1 MEFNKSTIQQL
12 IFSSILFLLFFL
24 AVSVQAQQTFYCK
37 ERLPDIVN
45 SYSRTLLPV
54 LHPSGSRLYFV
65 RKEHPNNIG
74 GVNDPDDIWYSDRVN
89 GKFWTAPIN
98 AGPTINTP
106 NSNAL
111 FSITADG
118 NSAFVASVSYDGNL
132 TFHMAQLFG
141 NSWSIGKQFTI
152 SDFTMNSAQYF
163 ATMNA
168 DQNVLI
174 LAMSH
179 QGSLGDLDLYVSLKN
194 NQNIWSKPIWMGN
207 SINTNSREGSPFL
220 AQDNK
225 TLYFYS
231 NGFGGYGGSDL
242 FMTRRLDDTWTQWS
256 KPVNLGPYI
265 NTAGNERSI
274 TLTSRGDTACII
286 STDADNDQEGIY
298 FVCLQP
304 EIRPQEQKA
313 EISLAQPTLTNHS
326 DTSMEL
332 YFETNEWKLLPRHS
346 EQLREFCRGVRD
358 KNKHVI
364 IRGYAD
370 DRGSSNYNKALSLKR
385 ANSVADFLIECG
397 LKSYD
402 ILGEG
407 VRLLDRAES
416 LDSKRQRS
424 RAVNIFMTIQQ

>member
-1 MEFNKSTIQQL
+1 MEFNKSAIQQL
-12 IFSSILFLLFFL
+12 IFSSILSSLLFIAISL
-24 AVSVQAQQTFYCK
+24 QAQQTFYCK

-45 SYSRTLLPV
+45 SYTRTLLPV

-65 RKEHPNNIG
+65 RKGHPNNIG
-74 GVNDPDDIWYSDRVN
+74 GINDPDDIWYSDRVN
-89 GKFWTAPIN
+89 GNFWTAPIN

-132 TFHMAQLFG
+132 TFHMAQLSG
-141 NSWSIGKQFTI
+141 NSWTIGKQFTI
-152 SDFTMNSAQYF
+152 SDFTMNSAEYF

-174 LAMSH
+174 LAMNH
-179 QGSLGDLDLYVSLKN
+179 EGSLGDLDLYVSLKN
-194 NQNIWSKPIWMGN
+194 NQNIWSKPLLMGN
-207 SINTNSREGSPFL
+207 TINTISREGSPFL

-242 FMTRRLDDTWTQWS
+242 FMTKRLDDTWTRWT
-256 KPVNLGPYI
+256 KPVNLGQFI
-265 NTAGNERSI
+265 NTTGNERSI

-286 STDADNDQEGIY
+286 STDANNDQEGMY

-313 EISLAQPTLTNHS
+313 QVALAQTPIANQN

-332 YFETNEWKLLPRHS
+332 YFRTNEWKLLPKHI
-346 EQLREFCRGVRD
+346 EQLQDMCRGVRD

-370 DRGSSNYNKALSLKR
+370 DRGSSDYNRALSLKR
-385 ANSVADFLIECG
+385 AHSVADFLIECG

-407 VRLLDRAES
+407 VRQLDQHES
-416 LDSKRQRS
+416 LQIKRQRS